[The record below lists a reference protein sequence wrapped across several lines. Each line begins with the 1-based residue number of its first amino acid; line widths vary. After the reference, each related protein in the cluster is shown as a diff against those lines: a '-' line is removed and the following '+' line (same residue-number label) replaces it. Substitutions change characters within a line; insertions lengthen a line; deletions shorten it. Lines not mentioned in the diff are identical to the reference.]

1 MLENRIIK
9 KIFKLQIISIL
20 LLTIIVAK
28 LSYSQIILHN
38 KIEDL
43 ANNMW
48 NRSLPLE
55 ASRGNIIDKNNN
67 IIATNLPT
75 LSVIIIPFQVK
86 NKIETSSK
94 LANILNAN
102 EEDIYNKINKKT
114 SMVKLN
120 KEGRRISS
128 DIAKKIEKENLD
140 GVYIVQDNLRYY
152 PYDTLLSQSLGFVGS
167 DNQGLAGIENY
178 YEDVLKGQ
186 NGSMDILVDAKGG
199 LFGNYLNKINAP
211 IQGMTLRL
219 TINLELQK
227 SLERELYN
235 NFEIYHPES
244 IYGICMDPNNGEI
257 LAIASYP
264 TFDPNNYQDYSKE
277 IYNRNLPIFKSYEP
291 GSTFKVFSFAAG
303 LDTNSFNMYKDTYY
317 DSGYEIVAGQR
328 IKSWKKGGHGLQT
341 YLEVLQNSSNPGF
354 VSIARKLGKDNLYNY
369 INNFGF
375 NKKTNIDLPGETKGL
390 FFKYENFN
398 ELEQATSSFG
408 QGISVSMI
416 QMVTAFS
423 SVINGGN
430 LYEPYI
436 VKDIINS
443 KTNEVILSK
452 EPKLINKTI
461 KKETS
466 ELMKIALE
474 SVVAKGSGGRAFIN
488 NYRVGGK
495 TGTSQIV
502 GENGQYL
509 DNEYILSFIGAFP
522 MNDPQIVTYICV
534 ERPKNCIQYGGTVAA
549 PIVKNVFL
557 DAISILNIEKQQN
570 QIEKVK
576 SYYDLNTVKCPSYLG
591 LNKNKIN
598 KYSFNFI
605 YYGEGDIVIDQL
617 PKPNEI
623 INNNST
629 IMIQLGDS
637 YEQTIN

>member
-1 MLENRIIK
+1 MIENKLIK
-9 KIFKLQIISIL
+9 KINLLQIISIIL
-20 LLTIIVAK
+20 LSLIIGK

-38 KIEDL
+38 KIENL
-43 ANNMW
+43 AENMW
-48 NRSLPLE
+48 NRSFPLE

-67 IIATNLPT
+67 IIVTNLPT
-75 LSVIIIPFQVK
+75 LSIIIIPYQVK
-86 NKIETSSK
+86 DKELTSK
-94 LANILNAN
+94 TLARLLNAN
-102 EEDIYNKINKKT
+102 EKEMFNKINKKT

-120 KEGRRISS
+120 KEGRKIS
-128 DIAKKIEKENLD
+128 DELALKIEKENLD
-140 GVYIVQDNLRYY
+140 GVYIVQDSLRYY
-152 PYDTLLSQSLGFVGS
+152 PYNTLLSQSLGFVGI

-178 YEDVLKGQ
+178 YDSVLKGQ
-186 NGSMDILVDAKGG
+186 NGSLDILVDAKGG
-199 LFGNYLNKINAP
+199 LFGNYLNEINAP
-211 IQGMTLRL
+211 SQGLTIRL

-227 SLERELYN
+227 VLERELYN
-235 NFEIYHPES
+235 NYLLYNPES
-244 IYGICMDPNNGEI
+244 IYGICMDPNNGEV
-257 LAIASYP
+257 LAISSYP
-264 TFDPNNYQDYSKE
+264 TFNPNKYQEYNQE
-277 IYNRNLPIFKSYEP
+277 IYNRNLPIWKSYEP

-303 LDTNSFNMYKDTYY
+303 LDKNLFNMYNDTYY
-317 DSGYEIVAGQR
+317 DKGYEIVGGQR

-354 VSIARKLGKDNLYNY
+354 VSIARKLGKDNLFNY

-416 QMVTAFS
+416 QVATAFS

-436 VKDIINS
+436 VKDIINP
-443 KTNEVILSK
+443 KTNEILVTK
-452 EPKLINKTI
+452 EPKI
-461 KKETS
+461 KNITLKKDTS

-502 GENGQYL
+502 GENGAYL
-509 DNEYILSFIGAFP
+509 DNEYILSFIGAMP
-522 MNDPQIVTYICV
+522 MNDPKLVTYICV
-534 ERPKNCIQYGGTVAA
+534 EKPKNCIQYGGTIAA

-557 DAISILNIEKQQN
+557 DAINILNIKKQEN

-576 SYYDLNTVKCPSYLG
+576 SYYDSNLTLVPSFIG
-591 LNKNKIN
+591 LEKKKIN
-598 KYSFNFI
+598 KGSFNII
-605 YYGEGDIVIDQL
+605 YYGEGKYIIDQL
-617 PKPNEI
+617 PKPNELVE
-623 INNNST
+623 NNAT
-629 IMIQLGDS
+629 IMLMLGDK
-637 YEQTIN
+637 

>member
-1 MLENRIIK
+1 MIENKLIK
-9 KIFKLQIISIL
+9 KINLLQIISIIL
-20 LLTIIVAK
+20 LSLIIGK

-38 KIEDL
+38 KIENL
-43 ANNMW
+43 AENMW
-48 NRSLPLE
+48 NRSFPLE

-67 IIATNLPT
+67 IIVTNLPT
-75 LSVIIIPFQVK
+75 LSIIIIPYQVK
-86 NKIETSSK
+86 DKELTSK
-94 LANILNAN
+94 TLARLLNAN
-102 EEDIYNKINKKT
+102 EKEMFNKINKKT

-120 KEGRRISS
+120 KEGRKIS
-128 DIAKKIEKENLD
+128 DELALKIEKENLD
-140 GVYIVQDNLRYY
+140 GVYIVQDSLRYY
-152 PYDTLLSQSLGFVGS
+152 PYNTLLSQSLGFVGI

-178 YEDVLKGQ
+178 YDSVLKGQ
-186 NGSMDILVDAKGG
+186 NGSLDILVDAKGG
-199 LFGNYLNKINAP
+199 LFGNYLNEINAP
-211 IQGMTLRL
+211 SQGLTIRL

-227 SLERELYN
+227 VLERELYN
-235 NFEIYHPES
+235 NYLLYNPES
-244 IYGICMDPNNGEI
+244 IYGICMDPNNGEV
-257 LAIASYP
+257 LAISSYP
-264 TFDPNNYQDYSKE
+264 TFNPNTYQEYNQE
-277 IYNRNLPIFKSYEP
+277 IYNRNLPIWKSYEP

-303 LDTNSFNMYKDTYY
+303 LDKNLFNMYNDTYY
-317 DSGYEIVAGQR
+317 DKGYEIVGGQR

-354 VSIARKLGKDNLYNY
+354 VSIARKLGKDNLFNY

-416 QMVTAFS
+416 QVAAAFS

-436 VKDIINS
+436 VKDIINP
-443 KTNEVILSK
+443 KTNEILVTK
-452 EPKLINKTI
+452 EPKI
-461 KKETS
+461 KNITLKKDTS

-502 GENGQYL
+502 GENGAYL
-509 DNEYILSFIGAFP
+509 DNEYILSFIGAIP
-522 MNDPQIVTYICV
+522 MNNPKLVTYICV
-534 ERPKNCIQYGGTVAA
+534 EKPKNCIQYGGTIAA

-557 DAISILNIEKQQN
+557 DAINILNIKKQEN

-576 SYYDLNTVKCPSYLG
+576 SYYDSNLTLVPSFIG
-591 LNKNKIN
+591 LEKKKIN
-598 KYSFNFI
+598 KGSFNII
-605 YYGEGDIVIDQL
+605 YYGEGKYIIDQL
-617 PKPNEI
+617 PKPNELVE
-623 INNNST
+623 NNAT
-629 IMIQLGDS
+629 IMLMLGDK
-637 YEQTIN
+637 

>member
-1 MLENRIIK
+1 MIENKLIK
-9 KIFKLQIISIL
+9 KINLLQIISIIL
-20 LLTIIVAK
+20 LSLIIGK

-38 KIEDL
+38 KIENL
-43 ANNMW
+43 AENMW
-48 NRSLPLE
+48 NRSFPLE

-67 IIATNLPT
+67 IIVTNLPT
-75 LSVIIIPFQVK
+75 LSIIIIPYQVK
-86 NKIETSSK
+86 DKELTSK
-94 LANILNAN
+94 TLARLLNAN
-102 EEDIYNKINKKT
+102 EKEMFNKINKKT

-120 KEGRRISS
+120 KEGRKIS
-128 DIAKKIEKENLD
+128 DELALKIEKENLD
-140 GVYIVQDNLRYY
+140 GVYIVQDSLRYY
-152 PYDTLLSQSLGFVGS
+152 PYNTLLSQSLGFVGI

-178 YEDVLKGQ
+178 YDSVLKGQ
-186 NGSMDILVDAKGG
+186 NGSLDILVDAKGG
-199 LFGNYLNKINAP
+199 LFGNYLNEINAP
-211 IQGMTLRL
+211 SQGLTIRL

-227 SLERELYN
+227 VLERELYN
-235 NFEIYHPES
+235 NYLLYNPES
-244 IYGICMDPNNGEI
+244 IYGICMDPNNGEV
-257 LAIASYP
+257 LAISSYP
-264 TFDPNNYQDYSKE
+264 TFNPNKYQEYNQE
-277 IYNRNLPIFKSYEP
+277 IYNRNLPIWKSYEP

-303 LDTNSFNMYKDTYY
+303 LDKNLFNMYNDTYY
-317 DSGYEIVAGQR
+317 DKGYEIVGGQR

-354 VSIARKLGKDNLYNY
+354 VSIARKLGKDNLFNY

-416 QMVTAFS
+416 QVATAFS

-436 VKDIINS
+436 VKDIINP
-443 KTNEVILSK
+443 KTNEILVTK
-452 EPKLINKTI
+452 EPKI
-461 KKETS
+461 KNITLKKDTS

-502 GENGQYL
+502 GENGAYL
-509 DNEYILSFIGAFP
+509 DNEYILSFIGAIP
-522 MNDPQIVTYICV
+522 MNNPKLVTYICV
-534 ERPKNCIQYGGTVAA
+534 EKPKNCIQYGGTIAA

-557 DAISILNIEKQQN
+557 DAINILNIKKQEN

-576 SYYDLNTVKCPSYLG
+576 SYYDSNLTLVPSFIG
-591 LNKNKIN
+591 LEKKKIN
-598 KYSFNFI
+598 KGSFNII
-605 YYGEGDIVIDQL
+605 YYGEGKYIIDQL
-617 PKPNEI
+617 PKPNELVE
-623 INNNST
+623 NNAT
-629 IMIQLGDS
+629 IMLMLGDK
-637 YEQTIN
+637 

>member
-1 MLENRIIK
+1 MIENKLIK
-9 KIFKLQIISIL
+9 KINLLQIISIIL
-20 LLTIIVAK
+20 LSLIIGK

-38 KIEDL
+38 KIENL
-43 ANNMW
+43 AENMW
-48 NRSLPLE
+48 NRSFPLE

-67 IIATNLPT
+67 IIVTNLPT
-75 LSVIIIPFQVK
+75 LSIIIIPYQVK
-86 NKIETSSK
+86 DKELTSK
-94 LANILNAN
+94 TLARLLNAN
-102 EEDIYNKINKKT
+102 EKEMFNKINKKT

-120 KEGRRISS
+120 KEGRKIS
-128 DIAKKIEKENLD
+128 DELALKIEKENLD
-140 GVYIVQDNLRYY
+140 GVYIVQDSLRYY
-152 PYDTLLSQSLGFVGS
+152 PYNTLLSQSLGFVGI

-178 YEDVLKGQ
+178 YDSVLKGQ
-186 NGSMDILVDAKGG
+186 NGSLDILVDAKGG
-199 LFGNYLNKINAP
+199 LFGNYLNEINAP
-211 IQGMTLRL
+211 SQGLTIRL

-227 SLERELYN
+227 VLERELYN
-235 NFEIYHPES
+235 NYLLYNPES
-244 IYGICMDPNNGEI
+244 IYGICMDPNNGEV
-257 LAIASYP
+257 LAISSYP
-264 TFDPNNYQDYSKE
+264 TFNPNKYQEYNQE
-277 IYNRNLPIFKSYEP
+277 IYNRNLPIWKSYEP

-303 LDTNSFNMYKDTYY
+303 LDKNLFNMYNDTYY
-317 DSGYEIVAGQR
+317 DKGYEIDGGQR

-354 VSIARKLGKDNLYNY
+354 VSIARKLGKDNLFNY

-416 QMVTAFS
+416 QVAAAFS

-436 VKDIINS
+436 VKDIINP
-443 KTNEVILSK
+443 KTNEILVTK
-452 EPKLINKTI
+452 EPKI
-461 KKETS
+461 KNITLKKDTS

-502 GENGQYL
+502 GENGAYL
-509 DNEYILSFIGAFP
+509 DNEYILSFIGAIP
-522 MNDPQIVTYICV
+522 MNDPKLVIYICV
-534 ERPKNCIQYGGTVAA
+534 EKPKNCIQYGGTIAA

-557 DAISILNIEKQQN
+557 DAINILNIKKQEN

-576 SYYDLNTVKCPSYLG
+576 SYYDSNLTLVPSFIG
-591 LNKNKIN
+591 LEKKKIN
-598 KYSFNFI
+598 KGSFNII
-605 YYGEGDIVIDQL
+605 YYGEGKYIIDQL
-617 PKPNEI
+617 PKPNELVE
-623 INNNST
+623 NNAT
-629 IMIQLGDS
+629 IMLMLGDK
-637 YEQTIN
+637 

>member
-1 MLENRIIK
+1 MIENKLIK
-9 KIFKLQIISIL
+9 KINLLQIISITL
-20 LLTIIVAK
+20 LSLIIGK

-38 KIEDL
+38 KIENL
-43 ANNMW
+43 AENMW
-48 NRSLPLE
+48 NRSFPLE

-67 IIATNLPT
+67 IIVTNLPT
-75 LSVIIIPFQVK
+75 LSIIIIPYQVK
-86 NKIETSSK
+86 DKELTSK
-94 LANILNAN
+94 TLARLLNAN
-102 EEDIYNKINKKT
+102 EEEIFNKINKRI

-120 KEGRRISS
+120 KEGRKIS
-128 DIAKKIEKENLD
+128 DELALKIEKENLD
-140 GVYIVQDNLRYY
+140 GVYIVQDSLRYY
-152 PYDTLLSQSLGFVGS
+152 PYNTLLSQSLGFVGI

-178 YEDVLKGQ
+178 YDSVLKGQ
-186 NGSMDILVDAKGG
+186 NGSLDILVDAKGG
-199 LFGNYLNKINAP
+199 LFGNYLNEINAP
-211 IQGMTLRL
+211 SQGLTIRL

-227 SLERELYN
+227 VLERELYN
-235 NFEIYHPES
+235 NYLLYNPES
-244 IYGICMDPNNGEI
+244 IYGICMDPNNGEV
-257 LAIASYP
+257 LAISSYP
-264 TFDPNNYQDYSKE
+264 TFNPNKYQEYNQE
-277 IYNRNLPIFKSYEP
+277 IYNRNLPIWKSYEP

-303 LDTNSFNMYKDTYY
+303 LDQNLFNMYNDTYY
-317 DSGYEIVAGQR
+317 DKGYEIVGGQR

-354 VSIARKLGKDNLYNY
+354 VSIARKLGKDNLFNY

-416 QMVTAFS
+416 QVAAAFS

-436 VKDIINS
+436 VKDIINP
-443 KTNEVILSK
+443 KTNEILVTK
-452 EPKLINKTI
+452 EPKI
-461 KKETS
+461 KSITLKKDTS

-502 GENGQYL
+502 GENGAYL
-509 DNEYILSFIGAFP
+509 DNEYILSFIGAMP
-522 MNDPQIVTYICV
+522 MNNPKLVTYICV
-534 ERPKNCIQYGGTVAA
+534 EKPKNCIQYGGTIAA

-557 DAISILNIEKQQN
+557 DAINILNIEKQEN

-576 SYYDLNTVKCPSYLG
+576 SYYDSNLTLVPSFIG
-591 LNKNKIN
+591 LEKKKIN
-598 KYSFNFI
+598 KGSFNII
-605 YYGEGDIVIDQL
+605 YYGEGKYIIDQL
-617 PKPNEI
+617 PKPNELVE
-623 INNNST
+623 NNAT
-629 IMIQLGDS
+629 IMLMLGDK
-637 YEQTIN
+637 